1 MGMFYLPYNTLING
15 GTRSIRV
22 DKLFKQMKT
31 IKKVIFLILFASA
44 WPIHAKVT
52 LPSILGDNMILQQQ
66 SLVKIWGKAKEKTN
80 VTVKTSWND
89 NVYAVTS
96 NEKGDFVAEIAT
108 PAANNMPYKIS
119 ITDGE
124 EIILKNILIGEVWF
138 CSGQSNME
146 MPVKGFP
153 GQPVKGSFDVIAKA
167 SATMPIRMY
176 TTDSENGKWV
186 RQFSKQPQ
194 TDCNGRWLENTP
206 ENVANIS
213 AVGYYFARYIQS
225 ALNVPVGII
234 VSSWGGSKV
243 EAWMS
248 REAFATFPEID
259 LSFLNNREEV
269 KNPTQTPV
277 VLFNAKIAPLTRF
290 AIRGF
295 LWYQGESNRGNTD
308 QYARL
313 MPAFVKDLRAQWNIG
328 DFPFY
333 FVQIAPHNYDGV
345 ERTSAARLREVQ
357 EQNMRDIPHS
367 GMVTTMDI
375 GDPLLI
381 HPADKETVG
390 NRLAYWALADT
401 YKKLNFG
408 YAPTYKAMEVKD
420 STIVVS
426 FNHAEQGICPTKIEI
441 KGFEIAG
448 DDRVFV
454 PATAVENGGKIVVS
468 SEKVSKPVAV
478 RYLYKNFAE
487 ATVFNVFGI
496 PASPFRTDKW

>member
-1 MGMFYLPYNTLING
+1 MWIRKISFVFCLLIA
-15 GTRSIRV
+15 V
-22 DKLFKQMKT
+22 LQLDA
-31 IKKVIFLILFASA
+31 KVI
-44 WPIHAKVT
+44 
-52 LPSILGDNMILQQQ
+52 LPGILGDNMILQQQ
-66 SLVKIWGKAKEKTN
+66 SQVKIWGKAKEKTN

-89 NVYAVTS
+89 NVYNVTS
-96 NEKGDFVAEIAT
+96 NNKGDFVAEIAT
-108 PAANNMPYKIS
+108 PAANNTPYKIS

-146 MPVKGFP
+146 MPVKGFG

-167 SATMPIRMY
+167 SAVTPIRMF
-176 TTDSENGKWV
+176 TTDSEDGKWV

-194 TDCNGRWLENTP
+194 TDCKGRWLENTP

-248 REAFATFPEID
+248 KETFEAFPEID
-259 LSFLNNREEV
+259 LSFLNNQEEV

-277 VLFNAKIAPLTRF
+277 VLYNAKIAPLTNF

-295 LWYQGESNRGNTD
+295 LWYQGESNRGNID
-308 QYARL
+308 RYARL
-313 MPAFVKDLRAQWNIG
+313 MSAFVKDLRAKWNIG

-333 FVQIAPHNYDGV
+333 FVQIAPFNYDGV
-345 ERTSAARLREVQ
+345 ERISAAQLREVQ
-357 EQNMRDIPHS
+357 EQNMRDIPNS

-375 GDPLLI
+375 GDPLFI

-390 NRLAYWALADT
+390 NRLAYWALAET

-408 YAPTYKAMEVKD
+408 YAPPTYKAMEIKD
-420 STIVVS
+420 SSIIVS
-426 FNHAEQGICPTKIEI
+426 FNNAEQGICPTRIEI
-441 KGFEIAG
+441 RGFEIAG

-454 PATAVENGGKIVVS
+454 PATAIEKSGKIVVS
-468 SEKVSKPVAV
+468 SEKIRKPVAV